1 MTFEK
6 STGSGAS
13 WSPLGSAVAG
23 NTAITFPRNTAA
35 TGVTLTVQG
44 SDDLSTWT
52 DLARSTAG
60 AAMVAMVGGGTVSGA
75 GPLLTV
81 EVRDL
86 YPIGDPAHPK
96 RFLRLHAAP

>member
-1 MTFEK
+1 M
-6 STGSGAS
+6 
-13 WSPLGSAVAG
+13 
-23 NTAITFPRNTAA
+23 
-35 TGVTLTVQG
+35 QG

-60 AAMVAMVGGGTVSGA
+60 AAMVALVGGVTVTETGA